1 MAHYVGILG
10 GSGDNWGIRI
20 PDLPGCHGAGDSAE
34 SAISDAISAA
44 REWGEYRAAKG
55 MALPPARKLA
65 RILKDEDGGLLLGEL
80 AVMIPVPPILN

>member
-1 MAHYVGILG
+1 LLAHYVGILD

-44 REWGEYRAAKG
+44 LEWVEYRAAKG
-55 MALPPARKLA
+55 MSLPTARKLA
-65 RILKDEDGGLLLGEL
+65 DTLQDEDGGLQANEL
-80 AVMIPVPPILN
+80 AVMIQAPTNS